1 MNDSQESQS
10 QPEDLTMEAKTEA
23 MKFAVSAAGVYL
35 SEDDIENIRIGRHLR
50 LKMRYGDDY

>member
-1 MNDSQESQS
+1 
-10 QPEDLTMEAKTEA
+10 MEAKTEA